1 MRRIGAARAAPL
13 LPYDS
18 SMNIAFIKAHG
29 LGNDFVVFDARRQ
42 PIALTPD
49 AARRIADRR
58 RGIGCDQ
65 IVLIEPPRSAD
76 AAAFM
81 RILNG
86 DGSEVAAC
94 GNASRWVAGHL
105 MAEAD
110 VDRIRIETAA
120 GPPAATRAS
129 SGAITVDMG
138 PARLDWADIPLAEAC
153 DTLHLPVALGHLTD
167 PVAVNVGNPHM
178 VFFVEEAEAVPLAEL
193 GAVMERH
200 PLFPER
206 TNVEVVETR
215 GPDRLRMRVWERGA
229 GITQACGT
237 GACAAAVAAHRR
249 GLTGREVR
257 IILDGGP
264 LDIAWRKD
272 GHVLMT
278 GEASTSFRGFIEDA
292 FLHYHEN

>member
-1 MRRIGAARAAPL
+1 VRRIGAARAAPL

-120 GPPAATRAS
+120 GPLDARVAAG
-129 SGAITVDMG
+129 GAITVDMG